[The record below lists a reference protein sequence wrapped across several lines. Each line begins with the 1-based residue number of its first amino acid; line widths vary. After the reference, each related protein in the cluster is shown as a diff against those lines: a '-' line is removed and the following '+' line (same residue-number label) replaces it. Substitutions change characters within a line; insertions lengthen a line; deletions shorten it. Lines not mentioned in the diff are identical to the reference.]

1 MNGGYTIMEQKKHN
15 DSCNAQEVIES
26 DVLFQKIGNVWY
38 AFSEIDNEII
48 YSALPKGICPK
59 TSKLELIN
67 VVEKHLRKVSN
78 SYKKTNEVT
87 F

>member
-1 MNGGYTIMEQKKHN
+1 MEQKKHN

-67 VVEKHLRKVSN
+67 VVEKPDSRVISI
-78 SYKKTNEVT
+78 YK
-87 F
+87 